1 MADLDGR
8 VAVVTGGAKGIGLGI
23 AECLSEAG
31 ATVVVADVDGAAAER
46 SADGLAGEGLAVETD
61 VSKADSVAALAEKV
75 GEAYGRLDVLVN
87 NAGVGPKPTPIVELS
102 EEEWDRVMNINARGV
117 FLVSR
122 ALVPMLA
129 GSEAGRLINIS
140 SIVGQ
145 SGFALVSQYV
155 ASKFA
160 VTGITQ
166 CLAHELAPQG
176 ITVNS
181 IHPGILE
188 TELHSNVVKLFS
200 AIQGQS
206 EEATWDWF
214 KERIPLSKF
223 QTPRDIGEMAAF
235 LASDRAH
242 NITGA
247 AFNVDGG
254 WEMH

>member
-8 VAVVTGGAKGIGLGI
+8 VAVVTGGAKGIGNGI
-23 AECLSEAG
+23 AECLAEAG
-31 ATVVVADVDGAAAER
+31 ATVVVADLDLAAAEA
-46 SADGLAGEGLAVETD
+46 SAAALAGDALAVAVD
-61 VSKADSVAALAEKV
+61 VSDAGSVAALAERV
-75 GEAYGRLDVLVN
+75 GAECGRVDIVVN
-87 NAGVGPKPTPIVELS
+87 NAGVGPRPTPIVELS
-102 EEEWDRVMNINARGV
+102 EEEWDRVMNVNARGV

-122 ALVPMLA
+122 ALVPKL
-129 GSEAGRLINIS
+129 SESAAGRLINIS

-166 CLAHELAPQG
+166 CLAHELAPAG
-176 ITVNS
+176 VTVNS

-188 TELHSNVVKLFS
+188 TELHSSVVSLFS

-206 EEATWDWF
+206 EQATWDWF
-214 KERIPLSKF
+214 KERIPLSEF
-223 QTPRDIGEMAAF
+223 QTPRDVGEMAAF
-235 LASDRAH
+235 LASDRAR

>member
-23 AECLSEAG
+23 SECLSEQG
-31 ATVVVADVDGAAAER
+31 ATVVIADIDGVAAQESAAT
-46 SADGLAGEGLAVETD
+46 LAGSALAVEVD
-61 VSKADSVAALAEKV
+61 VSDADSVAALAAKV
-75 GEAYGRLDVLVN
+75 GEEYGRLEILVN
-87 NAGVGPKPTPIVELS
+87 NAGVGPRPTPIVELS
-102 EEEWDRVMNINARGV
+102 EEEWDRVMNVNARGV

-122 ALVPMLA
+122 ALVPRLVE
-129 GSEAGRLINIS
+129 SDSGRLINIS

-166 CLAHELAPQG
+166 CLAHELAPAG
-176 ITVNS
+176 VTVNS

-200 AIQGQS
+200 AIQGQE

-223 QTPRDIGEMAAF
+223 QTPRDVGEMAAF

>member
-1 MADLDGR
+1 M
-8 VAVVTGGAKGIGLGI
+8 VTGGAKGIGLGI
-23 AECLSEAG
+23 GECLSEQG
-31 ATVVVADVDGAAAER
+31 ATVVVADIDGAAAEA
-46 SADGLAGEGLAVETD
+46 SAGEAAGRGDGRPTD
-61 VSKADSVAALAEKV
+61 VSDAASVAGLADAV
-75 GEAYGRLDVLVN
+75 GEQLGRLDILVN

-122 ALVPMLA
+122 ALVPMLVE
-129 GSEAGRLINIS
+129 SEAGRLINIS

-176 ITVNS
+176 VTVNS

>member
-1 MADLDGR
+1 MTDLDGR

-23 AECLSEAG
+23 AECLSEQG
-31 ATVVVADVDGAAAER
+31 ATVVIADVDGAAAEA
-46 SADGLAGEGLAVETD
+46 SAAKLQGAATAVATD
-61 VSKADSVAALAEKV
+61 VSDAASVAALAAAV
-75 GEAYGRLDVLVN
+75 GERHGKLDILVN

-102 EEEWDRVMNINARGV
+102 EEEWDRVMNVNARGV

-122 ALVPMLA
+122 ALVPMLVA
-129 GSEAGRLINIS
+129 SEAGRLINIS

-176 ITVNS
+176 VTVNS

>member
-1 MADLDGR
+1 MADLEGR
-8 VAVVTGGAKGIGLGI
+8 VAVVTGGAKGIGRGI
-23 AECLSEAG
+23 CECLGEAG
-31 ATVVVADVDGAAAER
+31 AKVVVADIDAAAAEQT
-46 SADGLAGEGLAVETD
+46 AGELAGEGLAVEVD
-61 VSKADSVAALAEKV
+61 VSRADSVAALAERV
-75 GEAYGRLDVLVN
+75 SGAYGRLDVLVN

-122 ALVPMLA
+122 ALIPLLVE
-129 GSEAGRLINIS
+129 SEAGRMINIS

-176 ITVNS
+176 VTVNS